1 MKQVRS
7 VYFNAALTWIACAV
21 GLGCAAPGADSSG
34 NGNKTI
40 DELEISEEHLS
51 VDPETGDVFVN
62 LAAIDGET
70 QLALAAGDE
79 ESLASS
85 GEDWIEAILSDA
97 DVQPVLPELTAAIAL
112 DDRSAYD
119 ALVGGLDPTVAA
131 RHDFDAFYDSGI
143 ALALGGE
150 DEEAL
155 AAPSVG
161 NCYSYLVPAH
171 GRDRTHFCQE
181 DTSRCHS
188 ARHYPCNGD
197 HTNGTFYGYAT
208 VTRSG
213 STACELVRTVP
224 DAVMCHGAQKTR
236 PCNATRTSCGSRP
249 SYPQTSGTWQN
260 DKNLRRDARVCGSH
274 PCPM

>member
-1 MKQVRS
+1 MNHILS
-7 VYFNAALTWIACAV
+7 HDLTAALTRVVCVVCI
-21 GLGCAAPGADSSG
+21 GCAAPGADSG
-34 NGNKTI
+34 GDGNKTI
-40 DELEISEEHLS
+40 DELEVAEEHLS

-62 LAAIDGET
+62 LAALDGET
-70 QLALAAGDE
+70 QRALAAGDE

-97 DVQPVLPELTAAIAL
+97 DVQPLLPELTAAVAL

-119 ALVGGLDPTVAA
+119 ALVAGLDSAVAT

-155 AAPSVG
+155 AAPSLG

-260 DKNLRRDARVCGSH
+260 DKNLRRDARVCGSY